1 MLHDERVTSTPDLTE
16 SAASLPAAVVTA
28 LRTAI
33 GPERLSGYESAVGGD
48 PLRALDLYRWNSTVS
63 GAVFEDLSLLEVA
76 LRNACHRQLQ
86 AWNHAQGN
94 LYPWYHHPVLAP
106 RHMQDVG
113 VARNRVAQGKKTETE
128 GRVVA
133 ELMLGFWR
141 LLHSKEYEVSLWRPC
156 LRHAYPAATGRRQD
170 VYDRLD
176 HLNTLR
182 NRVAHHEP
190 VHGPTIG
197 RLSMDLAGLHDELLE
212 VLGWL
217 DPQVRAW
224 AAANSRVPAMLG
236 TKP

>member
-1 MLHDERVTSTPDLTE
+1 MGAVTPSLSPEDD
-16 SAASLPAAVVTA
+16 AAGLPAEAAAA
-28 LRTAI
+28 LRAGI
-33 GPERLSGYESAVGGD
+33 GPERLSGYDLASGGD
-48 PLRALDLYRWNSTVS
+48 QLRALHLYQWNTAVS
-63 GAVFEDLSLLEVA
+63 GAVFEDLSTLEVV
-76 LRNACHRQLQ
+76 LRNACHHQLQ
-86 AWNHAQGN
+86 MWNATEGN
-94 LYPWYHHPVLAP
+94 QHPWYHHPVLAP

-113 VARNRVAQGKKTETE
+113 AARARVAQGKKTETE

-156 LRHAYPAATGRRQD
+156 LRHAYPGAATLSRTQ

-197 RLSMDLAGLHDELLE
+197 KVPKDLTGLHQELLE
-212 VLGWL
+212 LLGWL
-217 DPQVRAW
+217 DPHIRDWVATT
-224 AAANSRVPAMLG
+224 SRVPALLAA
-236 TKP
+236 KP